1 MEKAKLVSKA
11 EFKQAV
17 DIWKRKGH
25 SNVVEVTF
33 NSSTINLYCP
43 DYVDPEIT
51 YCINVIDTREID

>member
-1 MEKAKLVSKA
+1 MKKATPVSKA

-17 DIWKRKGH
+17 ETWKRKGH
-25 SNVVEVTF
+25 SNVVEVAF